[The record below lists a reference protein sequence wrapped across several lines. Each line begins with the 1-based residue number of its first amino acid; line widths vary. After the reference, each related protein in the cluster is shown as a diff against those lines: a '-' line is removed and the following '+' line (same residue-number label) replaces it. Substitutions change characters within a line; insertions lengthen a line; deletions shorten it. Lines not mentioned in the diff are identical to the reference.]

1 MGTNSIYLLYGVP
14 GVVVYVLTVA
24 SICTT
29 RARLNATFVTIF
41 LLTAVTNL
49 ITYLNTW
56 MALRLQTETWFF
68 GYYEFINRM
77 VIISYVHQFFVGL
90 LYYSQNVNAFLI
102 TLDRYFAIAGFLWKD
117 IWNRHYKTFALA
129 MHVVC
134 IPIYYCTGGF
144 LYQNRENSFVYNPV
158 TNTYSLQIKGT
169 SSTATSLSTQVAF
182 GSVLLLFCL
191 ILNIISFHRLRL
203 TQISGKNVKIVER
216 SMFAISICIFFTQA
230 LNILILIAIFY
241 VRLIS
246 PNTEAYMFLVTIMP
260 FLSDTFSLGPG
271 VYTIIVPGPIRR
283 QCISILLPC
292 RKTQAKDSSTI
303 QVISVHTAHTL

>member
-117 IWNRHYKTFALA
+117 
-129 MHVVC
+129 
-134 IPIYYCTGGF
+134 
-144 LYQNRENSFVYNPV
+144 
-158 TNTYSLQIKGT
+158 
-169 SSTATSLSTQVAF
+169 STATSLSTQVAF

-203 TQISGKNVKIVER
+203 TQISGKN
-216 SMFAISICIFFTQA
+216 
-230 LNILILIAIFY
+230 IAIFY

-271 VYTIIVPGPIRR
+271 IHHHCARTDP
-283 QCISILLPC
+283 
-292 RKTQAKDSSTI
+292 
-303 QVISVHTAHTL
+303 